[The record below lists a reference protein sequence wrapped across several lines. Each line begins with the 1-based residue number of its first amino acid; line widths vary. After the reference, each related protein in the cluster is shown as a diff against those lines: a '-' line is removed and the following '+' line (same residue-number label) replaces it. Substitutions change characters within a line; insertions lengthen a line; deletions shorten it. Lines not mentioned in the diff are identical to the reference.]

1 MIYLFWKNKKNMNI
15 NDISSITKSHIKKEN
30 INIDLFGI
38 DDQYNVLESFV
49 NNVFNNKADYTD
61 LYKKLDFY
69 NNILLTGLPGTG
81 KTRSIY
87 KLLSN
92 QKNNVRLYQLKL
104 GTLLHADMGKTSQI
118 IEDLFNSI
126 RDQASPQKKLIILLD
141 EIDSIGLSRFNS
153 SVLDGIRRA
162 LISLM
167 IELDKNIMRKNI
179 VFIGI
184 SNIPELLDPGLV
196 RRFTLK
202 IKYPD
207 VISKGELKKFLN
219 YLVKETWDIEK
230 INKIIHDRGFTPSD
244 LKNLFQNILVE
255 HNFSE
260 EEINWNQS
268 LLLKLNDSESTKELM
283 QLSKEKY
290 NI

>member
-1 MIYLFWKNKKNMNI
+1 MNL
-15 NDISSITKSHIKKEN
+15 NDITPITKSQIKNDN

-38 DDQYNVLESFV
+38 DDQYNTLENFV
-49 NNVFNNKADYTD
+49 NNAFDSKREYTT
-61 LYKKLDFY
+61 LYQKLDFY

-81 KTRSIY
+81 KTRSVY

-126 RDQASPQKKLIILLD
+126 RDQASPQKKMIILLD

-167 IELDKNIMRKNI
+167 IELDKNIMRKYI

-184 SNIPELLDPGLV
+184 SNIPEFLDPALV
-196 RRFTLK
+196 RRFTLR
-202 IKYPD
+202 IEYPD
-207 VISKGELKKFLN
+207 VISKRELKKFLN
-219 YLVKETWDIEK
+219 YLVEEDWEFEK
-230 INKIIHDRGFTPSD
+230 IHKIVQEKGYTPSD
-244 LKNLFQNILVE
+244 IKNLFQRILVE
-255 HNFSE
+255 NKFNE
-260 EEINWNQS
+260 DINWNQS
-268 LLLKLNDSESTKELM
+268 LIIKLRDSVSTKELM
-283 QLSKEKY
+283 QFSKDKY
-290 NI
+290 SI